1 MDLCCRPRAALHCF
15 AAIVLPL
22 CFVNPHVLGEARRAF
37 YHVPGRVLVRFPH
50 RAGPLLPGRVQLSHV
65 RYHGHDM
72 GTQPYLT
79 DEQVARIRGEEPARQ
94 QKADAILKAHRAA
107 TKIAKARKL
116 SPAFDAEC
124 QAADAKAKADA
135 KHAARIARTAEIAQW
150 SSTKQV
156 LHLLKNVIVAFWLT
170 IKPALKF
177 LFAAVAAVVVGAAVG
192 IAVCV
197 GIALLW
203 VFLWVLTQ
211 PGRSYRRRY
220 YYRRWRCW

>member
-1 MDLCCRPRAALHCF
+1 M
-15 AAIVLPL
+15 
-22 CFVNPHVLGEARRAF
+22 
-37 YHVPGRVLVRFPH
+37 
-50 RAGPLLPGRVQLSHV
+50 PGRVQLGHV

-79 DEQVARIRGEEPARQ
+79 DEQVARIRGEEPA
-94 QKADAILKAHRAA
+94 
-107 TKIAKARKL
+107 
-116 SPAFDAEC
+116 FDAEC

-135 KHAARIARTAEIAQW
+135 EHAARIARTAEIAQW

-220 YYRRWRCW
+220 YRRYW